1 MRGRFAAFITLRVI
15 FLFATLAGLA
25 WLIAN
30 TEWYAWMA
38 IASGV
43 ALLQSIGLLHAVT
56 VTNREIARFLNAIEF
71 DDASQTFSDR
81 RLGGSFRELGPAMN
95 RVMDRLRSTR
105 GEREEQAHLL
115 RSLVEHVPVGLVA
128 VYDEGG
134 VRPLNS
140 AARRL
145 FATRIVQRKEDL
157 RFYGDAFAQNL
168 LDLAPGATA
177 LVKMERGEAPLHLK
191 AAATQVIISGVP
203 QRLISLQNI
212 ESELNAQELAA
223 WQALI
228 RVLTHEMM
236 NSLTP
241 VSSLSGTA
249 HALVSEALTEVAAD
263 APYAAKLTDARD
275 ALDAVARRSEGLL
288 HFVQSYRRLTK
299 NLVPRMEL
307 FPVRRVFARLER
319 LMGPD
324 FADRG
329 IAFSTAI
336 EPETLELSA
345 DAELLD
351 QALINLI
358 RNAIDVL
365 KDREKR
371 RILLSARLDG
381 DGNIAIAV
389 ADNGP
394 GVTVEN
400 RDRIFVPFYTT
411 KRQGTGVG
419 LSLTRQI
426 ALVHGASVDVS
437 ETPGG
442 GATFTLR
449 FK

>member
-1 MRGRFAAFITLRVI
+1 MSNRFAMFVALRVI
-15 FLFATLAGLA
+15 ALAATLFLLA
-25 WLIAN
+25 WLAMHTI
-30 TEWYAWMA
+30 WYAASA
-38 IASGV
+38 IV
-43 ALLQSIGLLHAVT
+43 AAAALVQFLSLLHAVT
-56 VTNREIARFLNAIEF
+56 ITNREIARFMNAVEF
-71 DDASQTFSDR
+71 DDASQSFSDR
-81 RLGGSFRELGPAMN
+81 GLGGSFRELGPALN
-95 RVMDRLRSTR
+95 RVMDHLRSTR
-105 GEREEQAHLL
+105 SEREEQAHLL
-115 RSLVEHVPVGLVA
+115 RSLVEHVPVALVGI
-128 VYDEGG
+128 YESGG

-145 FATRIVQRKEDL
+145 FSTRILQNRNDL
-157 RFYGDAFAQNL
+157 TYYGDAFAQNL
-168 LDLAPGATA
+168 LDLAPGAAA
-177 LVKMERGEAPLHLK
+177 LVKMERGGAPLHLK
-191 AAATQVIISGVP
+191 AAATQVIIGGVP

-241 VSSLSGTA
+241 VSSLSATA
-249 HALVSEALTEVAAD
+249 HELVREAQAEAPADTAL
-263 APYAAKLTDARD
+263 AAKLTDARD

-299 NLVPRMEL
+299 NLVPRIEL
-307 FPVRRVFARLER
+307 IPVRRVFARIER

-336 EPETLELSA
+336 EPETLEVSA

-358 RNAIDVL
+358 RNAIDAL
-365 KDREKR
+365 KDRPER
-371 RILLSARLDG
+371 RIALSARLDG
-381 DGNIAIAV
+381 DGRIAIAV

-394 GVTVEN
+394 GVAPEN
-400 RDRIFVPFYTT
+400 RERVFVPFFTT

-426 ALVHGASVDVS
+426 VLVHGASIDVS
-437 ETPGG
+437 ETNGG

-449 FK
+449 FR